1 MKVAFWKLST
11 LLAGEAKTARL
22 LPVTYQLQQN
32 LHHECILYYIEIILL
47 SWKYIFISYSTLFV
61 LLWLKQNSDLFLL
74 GKWFKIAFCLFSV
87 FWNRILFTFYLALW
101 PNKISIPFLF
111 HKRIL
116 KAMSHFFCFV
126 KTGKILTKR
135 PSALS
140 VSYWVKYFFAVNRNP
155 CPGPPT
161 ESGSN

>member
-47 SWKYIFISYSTLFV
+47 SWKYIFIFYSILFV

-87 FWNRILFTFYLALW
+87 FLEQNFVYFLSRTMAKQNLDSFFVSQKDFESNVAFFLFRKNRQNSDKTAVCFVCLLLGEILFC
-101 PNKISIPFLF
+101 S
-111 HKRIL
+111 
-116 KAMSHFFCFV
+116 
-126 KTGKILTKR
+126 
-135 PSALS
+135 
-140 VSYWVKYFFAVNRNP
+140 
-155 CPGPPT
+155 
-161 ESGSN
+161 E